1 MSVSFKGIN
10 EQVVTFKT
18 EEELAV
24 GTLVTV
30 SDNGTVCPC
39 AANGKIVGVV
49 VSSRESIAAV
59 QISGFVTLPYS
70 GSAPALG
77 VTAIAAASD
86 TKIKADATNG
96 KLVTVVETDTAALT
110 AGILL

>member
-10 EQVVTFKT
+10 EHVVTFRT
-18 EEELAV
+18 EEDLAA

-30 SDNGTVCPC
+30 SDNGTVSPC

-49 VSSRESIAAV
+49 ISCRENLAAV
-59 QISGFVTLPYS
+59 QISGYITLPYS

-86 TKIKADATNG
+86 TKIKADSTNG

>member
-18 EEELAV
+18 EDELTP

-30 SDNGTVCPC
+30 SDNGTVSPC

-49 VSSRESIAAV
+49 VSCRENLAAV
-59 QISGFVTLPYS
+59 QISGYVTLPYS

>member
-10 EQVVTFKT
+10 EQVVTFRT
-18 EEELAV
+18 EEELAP

-30 SDNGTVCPC
+30 SDNGTVSPC
-39 AANGKIVGVV
+39 AASGKIVGVV
-49 VSSRESIAAV
+49 VSCRESLAAV
-59 QISGFVTLPYS
+59 QIAGFVTLPYS

-77 VTAIAAASD
+77 VTAIAAASE

>member
-10 EQVVTFKT
+10 EQVVTFRT
-18 EEELAV
+18 EQELAA

-30 SDNGTVCPC
+30 SANGTVSAC
-39 AANGKIVGVV
+39 AANSKIVGVV
-49 VSSRESIAAV
+49 VSSRENLAAV
-59 QISGFVTLPYS
+59 QISGFATLPYS

-86 TKIKADATNG
+86 TKIKADSTNG
-96 KLVTVVETDTAALT
+96 KLVTVLEVDTAALT

>member
-10 EQVVTFKT
+10 EQIVTFRT
-18 EEELAV
+18 EEELTA
-24 GTLVTV
+24 GTLVTI
-30 SDNGTVCPC
+30 SANGTVSPC

-49 VSSRESIAAV
+49 VSCRENLAAV
-59 QISGFVTLPYS
+59 QISGYVTLPYS

-77 VTAIAAASD
+77 ITAIAAASD

>member
-10 EQVVTFKT
+10 EQVVTFST
-18 EEELAV
+18 VEELAA

-30 SDNGTVCPC
+30 SANGTVSPC

-49 VSSRESIAAV
+49 VSSRENIAAV

-86 TKIKADATNG
+86 TKIKADSTNG
-96 KLVTVVETDTAALT
+96 KLVTVLEVDTAALT

>member
-10 EQVVTFKT
+10 EQVITFKA
-18 EEELAV
+18 EEELAE
-24 GTLVTV
+24 GTLVTL
-30 SDNGTVCPC
+30 SANGTVSPC
-39 AANGKIVGVV
+39 AANDKIVGVV
-49 VSSRESIAAV
+49 ISCRDNLAAV
-59 QISGFVTLPYS
+59 QISGYVTLPYS

-77 VTAIAAASD
+77 LTAICAASD

-96 KLVTVVETDTAALT
+96 KIVTVLETDTAALT

>member
-10 EQVVTFKT
+10 EQVVTFRT
-18 EEELAV
+18 DEELAA

-30 SDNGTVCPC
+30 SDNGTVSACP
-39 AANGKIVGVV
+39 ANGKIVGVV
-49 VSSRESIAAV
+49 VSCRGNLAAV
-59 QISGFVTLPYS
+59 QISGYITLPYS

-86 TKIKADATNG
+86 TKIKADSTNG
-96 KLVTVVETDTAALT
+96 KLVTVLEADTAALT

>member
-30 SDNGTVCPC
+30 SDNGTVSPC

-70 GSAPALG
+70 GSVPALG

>member
-10 EQVVTFKT
+10 EQVVTFST
-18 EEELAV
+18 VEELAA

-30 SDNGTVCPC
+30 SANGTVSPC

-49 VSSRESIAAV
+49 VSCRENLAAV

>member
-30 SDNGTVCPC
+30 SDNGTVGPC